1 MPSWLDAVINF
12 LNENSGAITALA
24 TVILTAITWRY
35 VRLTKMML
43 RASNIPV
50 VRLFL
55 YAREYNITLC
65 VQNIGIGFARDI
77 KFTGDLSFKPIA
89 PLSKRDVTL
98 KELEPFKSRIDYLAP
113 GQKIETVLFLR
124 DDMARVP
131 NHKFDITVT
140 YRDLANTKNQ
150 KTFTFEIGNWG
161 NMDQFGSPHTDD
173 IANALAEI
181 AGKLENMTRQL

>member
-1 MPSWLDAVINF
+1 MEPIINF

-24 TVILTAITWRY
+24 TVILAAITWRY
-35 VRLTKMML
+35 VQLTKMML
-43 RASNIPV
+43 KASNIPV

-55 YAREYNITLC
+55 YAREINVTLC

-77 KFTGDLSFKPIA
+77 KFTGDLSFQPIT

-98 KELEPFKSRIDYLAP
+98 GELEPFKSRIDYLAP
-113 GQKIETVLFLR
+113 GQKIETALFLR

-150 KTFTFEIGNWG
+150 KTFTFEIGNWR
-161 NMDQFGSPHTDD
+161 NTDQFGSPHTDD
-173 IANALAEI
+173 IAKALEAI
-181 AGKLENMTRQL
+181 AGKLEDITR